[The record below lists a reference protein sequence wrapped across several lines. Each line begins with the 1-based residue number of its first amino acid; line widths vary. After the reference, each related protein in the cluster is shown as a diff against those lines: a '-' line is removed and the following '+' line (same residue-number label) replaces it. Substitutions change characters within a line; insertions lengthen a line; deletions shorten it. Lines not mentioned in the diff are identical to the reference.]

1 MGLNTDQIT
10 QATDALEN
18 FTEHGITVNVDK
30 TTIQSVGVYFVVAAL
45 VGGFAVSLFNY
56 IFRRFLG

>member
-1 MGLNTDQIT
+1 MGLNTDQI
-10 QATDALEN
+10 QKATDALDN
-18 FTEHGITVNVDK
+18 FTEKGITVNVDK

>member
-1 MGLNTDQIT
+1 MGLNTDQI
-10 QATDALEN
+10 QKATEALEN
-18 FTEHGITVNVDK
+18 FTKQGITVNVDK

-45 VGGFAVSLFNY
+45 VGGFAVATFNF